1 MDNQLIKHNTRVNNM
16 VVKEIPLDNPVPLLR
31 EQTIQVNA
39 KIAQLEQDAAIQN
52 VIDQM
57 FAMDIRQME
66 NERIRL
72 SNIVHLQHAEL
83 SREFKQRRIEV
94 EEVTAILDITLENL
108 AASNENS
115 SKLMQAQLQLKKDFK
130 LIRNQ
135 QAELKKA
142 FKLIEQDHAQIAED
156 HAQIAKDHDQIA
168 NDQADIAKDQAKIR
182 QEQQQI
188 RGNLE
193 RLEEGRVSLSKS
205 FASLKISFKEI
216 SRQLDTMLEERL
228 LHQQDADLSEKE
240 IEEKAAVKRNEIT
253 KQYMQD
259 WEDEIQREYD
269 ENKALNSQS
278 TQEFAEQLEDSILNA
293 EEIAARGETSFLSTA
308 QQTQGS
314 EALKSPGWLGAL
326 KHKMGTWKHTA
337 LKVTEFFTRSACLAT
352 IVSVGLTS
360 LFAIKATLV

>member
-1 MDNQLIKHNTRVNNM
+1 M
-16 VVKEIPLDNPVPLLR
+16 VVKEVPSDNQALLFS
-31 EQTIQVNA
+31 EQTIQINA
-39 KIAQLEQDAAIQN
+39 KIAQLEQDAVIQN
-52 VIDQM
+52 VIDQL

-66 NERIRL
+66 DERIRL

-83 SREFKQRRIEV
+83 SKEFKQRRIEV
-94 EEVTAILDITLENL
+94 EEVTAILDITLEKL
-108 AASNENS
+108 EASNENS
-115 SKLMQAQLQLKKDFK
+115 FKLIQAQVQLRKDFK

-156 HAQIAKDHDQIA
+156 HAQIAKDQLQIA
-168 NDQADIAKDQAKIR
+168 VDQAEIR
-182 QEQQQI
+182 KEQQQI

-193 RLEEGRVSLSKS
+193 RVEEGRVSLSKS
-205 FASLKISFKEI
+205 FASLKISFKEM
-216 SRQLDTMLEERL
+216 SKQLDAMLEERL
-228 LHQQDADLSEKE
+228 LHQHDADLSEKE

-278 TQEFAEQLEDSILNA
+278 PQEFAEQLEDSSLNA
-293 EEIAARGETSFLSTA
+293 EEIGARGETSFLSIA

-360 LFAIKATLV
+360 FFAIKATLV